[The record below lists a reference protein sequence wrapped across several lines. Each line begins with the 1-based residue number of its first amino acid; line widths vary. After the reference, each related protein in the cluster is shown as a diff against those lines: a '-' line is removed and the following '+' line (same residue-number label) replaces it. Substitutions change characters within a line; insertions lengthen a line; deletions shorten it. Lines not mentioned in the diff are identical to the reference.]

1 MRALVGLTSFL
12 SSLVAADRLFH
23 FYLALY
29 WHLSRRKPE
38 AAFKCSPLP
47 DPARSGVNHPMVV
60 VQIPM
65 FNEKEVCEQV
75 IDAACEL
82 HWQRECLMVQVLDDS
97 TCPVTRSRI
106 VSRVLK
112 WQAQGVNIVN
122 KWRPN
127 RQGFKAGAML
137 EAAPLITKYEFTA
150 IFDADFKPERDFLH
164 KTVPY
169 LKDNPRVAF
178 VQTRWTFANANES
191 MLTRVQ
197 EISLNYHLKCEQYSR
212 SASGNFF
219 NFNGTAGVW
228 RRSAIEDAGGW
239 NNRTTVEDMD
249 LSLRAFLKGWKFIF
263 LNDVEVAASETG
275 HLIERL
281 IAPNRT
287 VPLIFY
293 RACVPLDLRTNA
305 VVEKSNVTR
314 VGVEDIVAAEDI
326 FESVLFGTRLFA
338 THIVSFVFYCT
349 LVPICVL
356 APEVS
361 IPYWALIYVPLLVT
375 ISTIAFTPR
384 SWYYAVPF
392 VLFENAMSIIKMS
405 AMFAGFLELADSHS
419 WVVTKKLG
427 HWHTDAA
434 PVLPAF
440 TTKGESKLKR
450 KSGKPW
456 RRRQVAYLNC
466 TAATVHDYRLY
477 GRELCMATFIFAAAL
492 YGIVIHSRW
501 QYCVFLLLQS
511 LAFAAFGLDLTMFG
525 GWCAWNELEAKPRQ
539 YTIM

>member
-1 MRALVGLTSFL
+1 MNWKAFPEWAMTVTGQKRTMESLDDVVEAARAGWAAAAAACREARVRLLAPLLQALVGLTSFL

-38 AAFKCSPLP
+38 AAFKCTPLP
-47 DPARSGVNHPMVV
+47 DPARSGDDYPTVV

-106 VSRVLK
+106 ASRVLK

-127 RQGFKAGAML
+127 RKGFKAGAML
-137 EAAPLITKYEFTA
+137 EAAPLITNYEFTA

-263 LNDVEVAASETG
+263 LNDVECVNEIPSTYAA
-275 HLIERL
+275 LR
-281 IAPNRT
+281 NQQ
-287 VPLIFY
+287 Y
-293 RACVPLDLRTNA
+293 RWTCGPMQLWRKAMSQVW
-305 VVEKSNVTR
+305 
-314 VGVEDIVAAEDI
+314 
-326 FESVLFGTRLFA
+326 ESKISLPQKIYLNLFFFGTRLFA

-349 LVPICVL
+349 LVPICVF

-405 AMFAGFLELADSHS
+405 AMFAGFLELANSHS
-419 WVVTKKLG
+419 WVVTKKL
-427 HWHTDAA
+427 A
-434 PVLPAF
+434 
-440 TTKGESKLKR
+440 S
-450 KSGKPW
+450 
-456 RRRQVAYLNC
+456 
-466 TAATVHDYRLY
+466 VHDYRLY
-477 GRELCMATFIFAAAL
+477 GRELCMASFIFAAAL
-492 YGIVIHSRW
+492 YGIVFHSRW

-511 LAFAAFGLDLTMFG
+511 LAFAAFGLDLVG
-525 GWCAWNELEAKPRQ
+525 
-539 YTIM
+539 